1 MDIENFLFI
10 FLESLVN
17 THTIYKIHLNN
28 MSYKCFK

>member
-1 MDIENFLFI
+1 MHIENFIFI

-28 MSYKCFK
+28 MS